1 MINYVNNAFDNTLKP
16 CTAKVLDRIISAP
29 ETTALVMAYRVGN
42 QEAKR
47 KLPALTFAGV
57 LDTETYVQY
66 REQCAARKE
75 PAKGNRNTRFMQP
88 TGLMMLDF
96 DHVENPHELYRRV
109 LDTLYNWHMPPQE
122 HLALAHITPSGKG
135 LRLVLRS
142 MPGQTIEQQ
151 QGTWSRA
158 LDIVAD
164 EACKD
169 ISRLSFCP
177 MQSDIL
183 YRNDTLLFAPL
194 PETQTTTQTETQ
206 TETQTT
212 TSNPMSDNTQHP
224 MTPTLQHDTEQR
236 TNAPTFPKE
245 YHGTPYA
252 TIVGRLEEVLGGA
265 PQMGNRHTTLMAMAA
280 QMRYICENNPAWLRT
295 LLPTYDLP
303 ETEVQR
309 ILSDAC
315 QYKILPQM
323 PMKLKTALGTPDKAL
338 AHTPTHAPRMP
349 KALPPSMQLLLSNTP
364 NITRQAVAMA
374 VFPSLGTHLQQVTY
388 QYADNRRHEPA
399 FMNMLVAKQSSGKS
413 SVDLPIDHIMADISK
428 QDNIQRLREKQ
439 WREDCAMLGSNKDK
453 PRQPRGPIQWIST
466 DTTPAAFVNRLANA
480 EGKCLY
486 SRMNEVEQ
494 LTKLNQ
500 GGPHATMELLRL
512 NFDRSPYGQERV
524 GVQSVNE
531 QVTLR
536 MNCNISTT
544 PARAREFFARQ
555 LTDGTLSRLS
565 LCTIE
570 QDEDDYGS
578 EIPQFG
584 SYDQDFDNALA
595 PYIAHLCQAHGNIL
609 CTQAI
614 EWARET
620 QRQHASIACE
630 WASHAYAALVPRA
643 VQMGFYRAITLYI
656 MQGMQWTQE
665 IEDFASWSVEYD
677 LWCKWKFY
685 GDLLT
690 AANEREERATQN
702 HPATLLSTLP
712 RYFTKEDVRK
722 VRSGSEKSL
731 DSLLRTW
738 KCRMRIRYDE
748 EMNMYENLTATPPA
762 A

>member
-16 CTAKVLDRIISAP
+16 CSPKTLDQLISAP
-29 ETTALVMAYRVGN
+29 ETTALVMAYRAGN
-42 QEAKR
+42 QESKR
-47 KLPALTFAGV
+47 KLPAITFAGV
-57 LDTETYVQY
+57 LDAEAYEQY
-66 REQCAARKE
+66 RQQCSAQGVPAR
-75 PAKGNRNTRFMQP
+75 GNRNTRFMQP

-96 DHVENPHELYRRV
+96 DHVDNPRELYRRV
-109 LDTLYNWHMPPQE
+109 LDTLYNWHMPPQG
-122 HLALAHITPSGKG
+122 HLAMAHITPSGKG
-135 LRLVLRS
+135 LRLVLKA

-151 QGTWSRA
+151 QQMWTKALGTA
-158 LDIVAD
+158 AD

-177 MQSDIL
+177 MKSDIL

-194 PETQTTTQTETQ
+194 PEAHTQAQNSTQNTQPTTTTASETMTTTQ
-206 TETQTT
+206 
-212 TSNPMSDNTQHP
+212 
-224 MTPTLQHDTEQR
+224 QHDNE
-236 TNAPTFPKE
+236 
-245 YHGTPYA
+245 HGTPAPTYPQEYQGTPYTA
-252 TIVGRLEEVLGGA
+252 IAARLEQVLGGA

-280 QMRYICENNPAWLRT
+280 QMRYICENNPSWLRMV
-295 LLPTYDLP
+295 LPTYDLP
-303 ETEVQR
+303 EAEVQG
-309 ILSDAC
+309 ILNSAC
-315 QYKILPQM
+315 QYKIMPQM
-323 PMKLKTALGTPDKAL
+323 PLKLKTALGTPDKAPL
-338 AHTPTHAPRMP
+338 HAQAHAPRMP
-349 KALPPSMQLLLSNTP
+349 QELPDSMQLLLSNTP
-364 NITRQAVAMA
+364 HITREAVAMA
-374 VFPSLGTHLQQVTY
+374 VFPSLGAHLHQVTFH
-388 QYADNRRHEPA
+388 YADNRRHEPA

-439 WREDCAMLGSNKDK
+439 WREDCAMLGSNKDR

-584 SYDQDFDNALA
+584 SYDEHFDNALA
-595 PYIAHLCQAHGNIL
+595 PYIEHLCQAHGNIL
-609 CTQAI
+609 CHQAL

-620 QRQHASIACE
+620 QRKHAATACE
-630 WASHAYAALVPRA
+630 WASHAYAVLVPRA
-643 VQMGFYRAITLYI
+643 VQMGFYRAMTLYI
-656 MQGMQWTQE
+656 MQDMQWTQE

-677 LWCKWKFY
+677 LWCKWRFY

-702 HPATLLSTLP
+702 HPAELLTTLP

-722 VRSGSEKSL
+722 VRTGSDKSL

-738 KCRMRIRYDE
+738 KCRKRIRYDE
-748 EMNMYENLTATPPA
+748 EMNMYENLALTPVA
-762 A
+762 